1 MNDLHFDSL
10 TRRASLTTLG
20 VAGVAAF
27 ASPFTATAKRKHKN
41 ANTKQRKHK
50 NANTTQAKT
59 NTAIE
64 RCQTQ
69 VVQCTDF
76 ISAACAGDAACVA
89 KHQPCCTFPGQ
100 CDFTGFITC
109 LQQVLNM

>member
-1 MNDLHFDSL
+1 MNDLHFDRL

-20 VAGVAAF
+20 VAGLAAF
-27 ASPFTATAKRKHKN
+27 ASPFNATAKRKHKN
-41 ANTKQRKHK
+41 ANT
-50 NANTTQAKT
+50 NQAQT

-69 VVQCTDF
+69 VAQCTDF
-76 ISAACAGDAACVA
+76 ISAACPGDAACVA
-89 KHQPCCTFPGQ
+89 KFQPCCTFSEQ

-109 LQQVLNM
+109 LQQTLNM

>member
-41 ANTKQRKHK
+41 ANTK
-50 NANTTQAKT
+50 QAKT